1 MKFVIMQP
9 QQFKL
14 LRLFFRLCDGE
25 SRGVTDAVNDKCADA
40 VNLNL

>member
-1 MKFVIMQP
+1 MKIAIIQP

-14 LRLFFRLCDGE
+14 LRLFLRLCDGE
-25 SRGVTDAVNDKCADA
+25 SRGVTDAANDKYADA

>member
-14 LRLFFRLCDGE
+14 LRLFLRLCDGE
-25 SRGVTDAVNDKCADA
+25 SRGITDSANDKCADA

>member
-1 MKFVIMQP
+1 MKIVIMQP

-14 LRLFFRLCDGE
+14 LRLFLCLCDGE
-25 SRGVTDAVNDKCADA
+25 SRGVTDAANDKCADA

>member
-1 MKFVIMQP
+1 MKIVIMQP

-14 LRLFFRLCDGE
+14 LRLFLRLCDGE
-25 SRGVTDAVNDKCADA
+25 SRGVTDSADDKCADA